1 MSNSPNSTAGYAPFD
16 LYPYNPSQPPAY
28 AFLGLFGLAAV
39 VHLVLMIPYRA
50 WFPLPMVLGCA
61 SECILGAVHFGSV
74 KANNTTVEAAGYYF
88 RSVAHNNE
96 RQIGAYIIQYLMIFV
111 APPMI
116 AAMIYMSPG
125 RILRALRAEDCSIFS
140 PRWQTKLFVLID
152 TVCFATQF
160 AGAIMSGSE
169 DANEASQGLTTILT
183 GLIVQ
188 VAAFALFIV
197 SLLISHARLNN
208 RFNSLSKAPDV
219 HWRRYYGG
227 LYAVSGL
234 FLVRNTVRII
244 EQRQGASG
252 TIASTEAYLYASDAL
267 FMFVVVATMILL
279 HPGRLIRNAVKAS
292 KVEHF
297 ESGLALE

>member
-1 MSNSPNSTAGYAPFD
+1 M
-16 LYPYNPSQPPAY
+16 
-28 AFLGLFGLAAV
+28 
-39 VHLVLMIPYRA
+39 
-50 WFPLPMVLGCA
+50 
-61 SECILGAVHFGSV
+61 
-74 KANNTTVEAAGYYF
+74 EAAGYYF

-96 RQIGAYIIQYLMIFV
+96 RQIGTYIIQYLMIFV

-125 RILRALRAEDCSIFS
+125 RILRALQAKDCSIFS

-188 VAAFALFIV
+188 VAAFTLFIV

-208 RFNSLSKAPDV
+208 RFNSHSKAPDV

-227 LYAVSGL
+227 LYVVSGL
-234 FLVRNTVRII
+234 FLVRNTVRIS
-244 EQRQGASG
+244 EQRQGTSG
-252 TIASTEAYLYASDAL
+252 TIASTEAYLYAFDAL

-279 HPGRLIRNAVKAS
+279 HPGRLIRKAVKAS
-292 KVEHF
+292 KVKHF
-297 ESGLALE
+297 ENGLAME

>member
-61 SECILGAVHFGSV
+61 M
-74 KANNTTVEAAGYYF
+74 EAAGYYF